1 MPQRSCMGCNLK
13 KDKKDLIRIVK
24 DQAGNISVDKT
35 GKAPGRGA
43 YLCDSIECFEKAKK
57 TKKLE
62 RTLDTAIGEEIYEEL
77 RSMIGGE

>member
-1 MPQRSCMGCNLK
+1 MGCNLK

-77 RSMIGGE
+77 RSMISGE

>member
-24 DQAGNISVDKT
+24 DQAGNISIDKT

-62 RTLDTAIGEEIYEEL
+62 RALDTQIGEEIYETL
-77 RSMIGGE
+77 RSMIGGK